1 MCFRFA
7 GKVAETRLPTPYIKE
22 GSNRTFRLMRFTPQF
37 LEELKSRL
45 PVSEVVGRRVK
56 LVRSGREFK
65 GLSPFNKE
73 KTPSF
78 FVNDQK
84 EAWFDFSSGKNGS
97 IFDFVMQTEGL
108 SFPEAVEQLAQMA
121 GMPLPKVSADDQQR
135 DAHRKTLHDVMEIA
149 AKFFETT
156 LSSRAGAKARGYLAD
171 RGLDAATQV
180 KFRIGYAP
188 GDRYALKEHLGSHGI
203 STADMVE
210 AGLLIA
216 GEDIPVP
223 FDRFRDRVMFPI
235 TDIRGRIIAFGGRAL
250 EKDVAA
256 KYLNSPE
263 TPLFHKG
270 HTLYNI
276 AAARQAAHDGA
287 PVVVVE
293 GYVDVIAMVTA
304 GYAGAVAPLGT
315 ALTED
320 QLALLWKMTEEPVL
334 CFDGDGAG
342 LRAARRAVDLAM
354 PHLKPGKSLK
364 VALLPQGQ
372 DPDDLLRSAGADAI
386 RDVVNAAQPMAHML
400 WTFLTE
406 GHAFDTPERRAA
418 LEFRINEVTQAIADE
433 SVRKYYRQDL
443 NERLRALFA
452 PAQSQGFTR
461 GNFGGQRGG
470 GQGGRPWQPRVVG
483 SRGPQRGAGGPYVV
497 ASQQMAASPVH
508 RGHRTVVPTREAL
521 ILLAAVNYPWLLH
534 DHLEELSELEFRHA
548 DADRLKAAL
557 IDIAAQ
563 AEDLTSGHE
572 SGTLRA
578 ELASRGLGEALERVF
593 ASVTTASVWGVRP
606 DAAPDDVLV
615 TWQQLVA
622 LHRQWHSLTRELREA
637 EFALGQDATEAN
649 YLRLRDVKERLAS
662 MDGTE
667 ALVEGFGV
675 SSGRG
680 TKTL

>member
-1 MCFRFA
+1 
-7 GKVAETRLPTPYIKE
+7 
-22 GSNRTFRLMRFTPQF
+22 MRFTPQF

-56 LVRSGREFK
+56 LVRSGREYK

-97 IFDFVMQTEGL
+97 IFDFVMLTEGVT
-108 SFPEAVEQLAQMA
+108 FPEAVEQLAQMA
-121 GMPLPKVSADDQQR
+121 GMPLPKVSHEDQQR
-135 DAHRKTLHDVMEIA
+135 DAHRKTLHDVMELA

-156 LSSRAGAKARGYLAD
+156 LSSRLGAKARGYLAD

-188 GDRYALKEHLGSHGI
+188 NERYALKEHLGSHGI

-216 GEDIPVP
+216 GDDIPVP

-235 TDIRGRIIAFGGRAL
+235 SDIRGRIIAFGGRAL

-276 AAARQAAHDGA
+276 AAARQAAHDGE

-304 GYAGAVAPLGT
+304 GYPAAVAPLGT

-320 QLALLWKMTEEPVL
+320 QLGLIWKMTDEPIL

-372 DPDDLLRSAGADAI
+372 DPDDLLRSAGPDAI
-386 RDVVNAAQPMAHML
+386 RDVVNAAQPMAQML
-400 WTFLTE
+400 WTFMTE

-418 LEFRINEVTQAIADE
+418 LESRINEVTQTIADE
-433 SVRKYYRQDL
+433 AVRKYYRQDF
-443 NERLRALFA
+443 NERLRAFFA
-452 PAQSQGFTR
+452 PAQSQGFVR
-461 GNFGGQRGG
+461 GNFGGPRPGFGGQGSGFGGRQGNWSPRLPGQRGG
-470 GQGGRPWQPRVVG
+470 
-483 SRGPQRGAGGPYVV
+483 PQRAVAGGPYVV

-508 RGHRTVVPTREAL
+508 RGHRTAVPTREAL
-521 ILLAAVNYPWLLH
+521 ILQAAVNYPWLLH
-534 DHLEELSELEFRHA
+534 DHLEELSQIEFRHTEA
-548 DADRLKAAL
+548 ERLKAAL
-557 IDIAAQ
+557 IDVAAHS
-563 AEDLTSGHE
+563 ADHAAALEPD
-572 SGTLRA
+572 TLRG
-578 ELASRGLGEALERVF
+578 ELAARGLAETLDRVF
-593 ASVTTASVWGVRP
+593 AAVTTASVWGVRP

-637 EFALGQDATEAN
+637 ELALGQEATEAN
-649 YLRLRDVKERLAS
+649 YLRLRDVKDRLAR

-667 ALVEGFGV
+667 ALIEGFGA

-680 TKTL
+680 ARTL